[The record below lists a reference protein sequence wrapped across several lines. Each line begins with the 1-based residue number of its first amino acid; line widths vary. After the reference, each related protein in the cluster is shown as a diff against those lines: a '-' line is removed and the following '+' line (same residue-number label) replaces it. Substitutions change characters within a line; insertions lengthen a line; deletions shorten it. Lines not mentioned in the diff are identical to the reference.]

1 MKGVMRVGDLAKGLI
16 LSNNLNVELVV
27 LCTEKPTKVMLSKVH
42 SLLPAKLKVT
52 HELQSEYVTGGKFSM
67 MIYNAFYTYNICA
80 TRTQEAMI
88 QGSNHYSVFVGQYTS
103 PPRMMSQT

>member
-52 HELQSEYVTGGKFSM
+52 HEL
-67 MIYNAFYTYNICA
+67 
-80 TRTQEAMI
+80 
-88 QGSNHYSVFVGQYTS
+88 
-103 PPRMMSQT
+103 

>member
-52 HELQSEYVTGGKFSM
+52 HELKSEYFTGGNFSM
-67 MIYNAFYTYNICA
+67 MIYHAFNTYHLCSLCNK
-80 TRTQEAMI
+80 
-88 QGSNHYSVFVGQYTS
+88 N
-103 PPRMMSQT
+103 PRDNDTEKQSLFGFCWEIYIIHLV

>member
-42 SLLPAKLKVT
+42 SLLPAKLKV
-52 HELQSEYVTGGKFSM
+52 
-67 MIYNAFYTYNICA
+67 A
-80 TRTQEAMI
+80 TPFT
-88 QGSNHYSVFVGQYTS
+88 YSVIQTQQ
-103 PPRMMSQT
+103 SQNSLKI